1 MRPLVCLHPKEI
13 RKTSR
18 REIERFCNFFPD
30 DLDPDSL
37 YSELDLMRSSIEQTC
52 TLREA
57 AQLLVSKWES
67 IPNLCIA
74 YQLALTSP
82 VSVASNERSLSRLKL
97 VKNYLRTLMTH
108 ERLVDL
114 MIITCESDI
123 TDDLS
128 LDELAEKWSRLK
140 SRRMKI

>member
-1 MRPLVCLHPKEI
+1 M
-13 RKTSR
+13 
-18 REIERFCNFFPD
+18 
-30 DLDPDSL
+30 
-37 YSELDLMRSSIEQTC
+37 
-52 TLREA
+52 REA
-57 AQLLVSKWES
+57 AQLLVSKWDS
-67 IPNLCIA
+67 MPNLCIA

-108 ERLVDL
+108 ERLDDL